1 MDPIKEVSKEEATV
15 PQKMCFLKT
24 KLQMEKIILIICL
37 HVVRQEAYQF

>member
-15 PQKMCFLKT
+15 PQKMCFLKNF
-24 KLQMEKIILIICL
+24 KWKIIILIICL